1 MVMRVASSTYIS
13 QAAWRSASSGA
24 HLATDLAEERQGQL
38 DVDLLQAGHRLLQ
51 ARRLLGSDMSQ
62 RRVMGQDLRMTVV
75 PPAASTPAVA
85 GGGDRRDFFVSYA
98 GPDRPWARW
107 VAALL
112 EADGFRVEI
121 DEWDWPPGCD
131 VVQRMN
137 LALENAD
144 RVLALWSARYFD
156 PASWAGEEL
165 SAATYL
171 RHEHKDRLGPGADRE
186 VRAGPA
192 VPAVASGR
200 PHRRAGAGGQSVA
213 AGPAAR
219 AHRPW
224 AAPPLPRRAWAR
236 QVPGRS
242 GRSVS
247 GGTAA
252 GVAGAG
258 AEPRDRMLEELHA
271 RLSGAITVVVQ
282 ALHGMGGV
290 GKTQL
295 AVEYAHRFAP
305 DYQLVWWIDADQP
318 ALIPDQFAVLAPK
331 LGLPA
336 QLPGPEA
343 VEAVRQV
350 LQDRDGWLL
359 VFDNVTDPRDLQP
372 YRPAVASGR
381 VLVTSRHLTGAQRRN
396 APLTGRARG
405 CAGESPQARQGGSD
419 GARHAAAPRR
429 VGCPKDSGHRT
440 HSGLTRNGG
449 SSMPERR
456 GKFTP
461 EFRDEAVK
469 IVIETARPI
478 AEIARAIHVNEG
490 TLGNWVHKYRV
501 EHVDDEPAL
510 SVSERARRRELEREG
525 RELRMKTE
533 FLGKAAA
540 CLRPAVSVSGKYEF
554 IDAEKARYPVVKMCE
569 WMAVSTSGFYEW
581 RGRPSSATNSRR
593 AELRL
598 LIGKVFAASDDTYGY
613 RRVQAELARLGVPVG
628 PELVRAL
635 MRELDLVRREVRP

>member
-1 MVMRVASSTYIS
+1 
-13 QAAWRSASSGA
+13 
-24 HLATDLAEERQGQL
+24 
-38 DVDLLQAGHRLLQ
+38 
-51 ARRLLGSDMSQ
+51 
-62 RRVMGQDLRMTVV
+62 MTVV

-381 VLVTSRHLTGAQRRN
+381 VLVTSRHPGWGGLGSHVQVDLFTRLESVLLLKRRIPELAEQVADELADELGDLPLALEQAAGYIESNGTDPQRYLELFRSAREQLLSEGAVPDHVLLDATWQISLDQLQQDDAAAVQLLQHVAFLAADPFPVAVLADQEPTILPGPLHEVLADPVRRDRTLGALHRYALVRRDGDSIQMHRLVPGRGPPHSATAGAGDRRGHRS
-396 APLTGRARG
+396 APSAGRAPGRHPAP
-405 CAGESPQARQGGSD
+405 AGRLAEM
-419 GARHAAAPRR
+419 AAAPAAR
-429 VGCPKDSGHRT
+429 SGGLCRT
-440 HSGLTRNGG
+440 PGPGRAGDLL
-449 SSMPERR
+449 
-456 GKFTP
+456 
-461 EFRDEAVK
+461 A
-469 IVIETARPI
+469 ARPRWHLP
-478 AEIARAIHVNEG
+478 AVPRGAGGGPAAAG
-490 TLGNWVHKYRV
+490 TRP
-501 EHVDDEPAL
+501 VDPRGSLRPGAPH
-510 SVSERARRRELEREG
+510 RARSSTL
-525 RELRMKTE
+525 
-533 FLGKAAA
+533 A
-540 CLRPAVSVSGKYEF
+540 SSSSG
-554 IDAEKARYPVVKMCE
+554 AR
-569 WMAVSTSGFYEW
+569 
-581 RGRPSSATNSRR
+581 
-593 AELRL
+593 
-598 LIGKVFAASDDTYGY
+598 
-613 RRVQAELARLGVPVG
+613 
-628 PELVRAL
+628 
-635 MRELDLVRREVRP
+635 